1 MKKIFDSIN
10 NLLIPTTAK
19 FISNSKI
26 QITFSSPFNELNDS
40 STFISIYDLE
50 NNNYYQFLTPIHNDS
65 EILTGYTS
73 TGNMRAIFRQIN
85 YNKLM
90 PSSINNKKIKEKI
103 SILEI
108 IKDQEIIERKIL
120 DENYSNPTR
129 HETISNEITFSPDDK
144 KLCFTVSDKIDL
156 EKDSLLNY
164 KVKMHQYKDF
174 GEDLSEI
181 YHTSLAVYDLN
192 KKEIF
197 KISLPNEYIVCK
209 GKWAS
214 NDVLIIQGIDY
225 SQSKILGIRT
235 YTNRQYTLF
244 AVNINKPNDI
254 IKIMEP
260 KQTYFDVHKINNELV
275 KICTFEYPND
285 FPGHNGPLY
294 PKSFYLNLKTFEI
307 FNLIQSNQEVFVQ
320 YAPNKLFLD
329 ENHIIFSEAF
339 RGFCFGTILNLNTFK
354 KESLPISKCC
364 KVLDIKD
371 NKILILKSTPSSI
384 PQLILIEDKYKEI
397 KITKEYDFGLEYEH
411 KYIGDYED
419 HCNILI
425 LKAKNNSNKF
435 ILLPHG
441 GPHSMTDNGYNKR
454 ALIFALGGYNVVHIN
469 YIGSTGTSRN
479 SIKKIFGNCGKVDL
493 NTLVQTANYIRK
505 KYSPTLLGIWGFSHG
520 GFLSTHMAA
529 KYSSLIDFAVV
540 GAPVINF
547 ISCYYTSD
555 IPDWALDESGF
566 EINWKAEIKMDK
578 DLFDKMWDMS
588 PIKYVEGINV
598 PVLIIHGSEDR
609 RAPFGQ
615 SIELYTALKRLG
627 KKVKFYQYDYN
638 GHSFKQISHNDDMI
652 AVSLDFFENY
662 NKEDKEESKEIKK
675 KCE

>member
-26 QITFSSPFNELNDS
+26 QIIFSSPFNELNDS
-40 STFISIYDLE
+40 STFMSIYDLT
-50 NNNYYQFLTPIHNDS
+50 NNNYEQSLIPIHNDS

-73 TGNMRAIFRQIN
+73 TGDIRAIFRQIN

-90 PSSINNKKIKEKI
+90 PSSVQKNKVKEKI
-103 SILEI
+103 SILEL
-108 IKDQEIIERKIL
+108 IKGQEIIERKIL
-120 DENYSNPTR
+120 DENYNNPTK
-129 HETISNEITFSPDDK
+129 HETISNDIAFSPDDK
-144 KLCFTVSDKIDL
+144 KLCFTVSDIINL
-156 EKDSLLNY
+156 EKDSALNY
-164 KVKMHQYKDF
+164 KVKMYQYKDF
-174 GEDLSEI
+174 GEDISET
-181 YHTSLAVYDLN
+181 YHTSLAVYDIA
-192 KKEIF
+192 KKEIS

-214 NDVLIIQGIDY
+214 NEVLIIQGIDY
-225 SQSKILGIRT
+225 SQTKILGIRT

-244 AVNINKPNDI
+244 AVNINKPKEI

-260 KQTYFDVHKINNELV
+260 KQTYFDIYKINNELA

-307 FNLIQSNQEVFVQ
+307 TNLIQSKQEVYVQ

-339 RGFCFGTILNLNTFK
+339 RGFCFGTILNLNNFN
-354 KESLPISKCC
+354 KESLPGPKCC
-364 KVLDIKD
+364 KILDIRD

-384 PQLILIEDKYKEI
+384 PQLVLIEDKYKETYL
-397 KITKEYDFGLEYEH
+397 TKEYDFGLEYEH

-425 LKAKNNSNKF
+425 LKPENNLNKF

-441 GPHSMTDNGYNKR
+441 GPHVMTDNGYNRR

-469 YIGSTGTSRN
+469 YIGSIGTSKN
-479 SIKKIFGNCGKVDL
+479 SIKKIFGNCGKTDL

-505 KYSPTLLGIWGFSHG
+505 KYSPTLLGIWGYSHG

-529 KYSSLIDFAVV
+529 KYSSLIDFAVI
-540 GAPVINF
+540 GSPVINF
-547 ISCYYTSD
+547 ISCYYTCD
-555 IPDWALDESGF
+555 IPDWTLDESGI
-566 EINWKAEIKMDK
+566 EINWYAEKKMDK
-578 DLFDKMWDMS
+578 NLFDKMWDMS

-609 RAPFGQ
+609 RVPIGQ
-615 SIELYTALKRLG
+615 SIELYTALKRMG

-638 GHSFKQISHNDDMI
+638 GHSFNQISHSDDML
-652 AVSLDFFENY
+652 AVSLDFFENF
-662 NKEDKEESKEIKK
+662 NKEDKDESKEIK
-675 KCE
+675 EESH